1 VPAPHLLLVCE
12 NAWCFKGV
20 RTIGQLHTVLLIVA
34 DTVLVQGTVVV
45 SRHFI
50 DEQAQV
56 ANSFAA
62 FLRKLKVWVDVRFTA
77 IASERSIGI
86 LIVYLRYRLEI
97 IVALQL
103 R

>member
-1 VPAPHLLLVCE
+1 MPAPHLLLFCE
-12 NAWCFKGV
+12 NARCFKGV
-20 RTIGQLHTVLLIVA
+20 CTICQLNTVLLIVA

-77 IASERSIGI
+77 IASERSIDI